1 MKKIVAVSTR
11 STPASYETRD
21 GLSQDWHSFFK
32 NVLPDFAWVMLANSP
47 DNIKLLCEQDIFS
60 GIILS
65 GGDTIGEY
73 PERDLSESI
82 LLDYAVK
89 NSLPVIGICR
99 GAQMINWYFGGQ
111 MATVNAKMHVAKRH
125 QIKYVSSQYSQ
136 EIAQEVNSYHNF
148 GINPSLLAAP
158 LVPFAVA
165 EKDNSVEGFYH
176 CALPVYGIMW
186 HPEREKDITQ
196 FDRTFFQKI
205 LGK

>member
-1 MKKIVAVSTR
+1 MKKILAVSTR
-11 STPASYETRD
+11 STAVSYEVRD
-21 GLSQDWHSFFK
+21 SLSQDWQSFFK

-47 DNIKLLCEQDIFS
+47 DNIRLLCKQDIFS

-65 GGDTIGEY
+65 GGDSIGEY
-73 PERDLSESI
+73 EERDLSETL

-111 MATVNAKMHVAKRH
+111 TAAVNADIHVAKRH
-125 QIKYVSSQYSQ
+125 QIKCVSSISQ
-136 EIAQEVNSYHNF
+136 ETMQNVNSYHQF
-148 GINPSLLAAP
+148 GINPSLLAKP
-158 LVPFAVA
+158 LIPFAFAA
-165 EKDNSVEGFYH
+165 EDNSIEAFYH

-186 HPEREKDITQ
+186 HPEREKEITP

-205 LGK
+205 LRK